1 MRYRVL
7 FFFFFQAEDGIRD
20 GHVTGVQ
27 TCALPI
33 LVIQQESPDQLG
45 QFEDDPTYTIT
56 EGNSIRKWVW
66 TFNNQMEPFTDV
78 RVRQGLYKA
87 ISRDAIL
94 TAVWGDRGE
103 VIGSMPPVRGPGTG
117 AHVAPIHGE

>member
-1 MRYRVL
+1 MNNSLRSGEL
-7 FFFFFQAEDGIRD
+7 D
-20 GHVTGVQ
+20 
-27 TCALPI
+27 

-103 VIGSMPPVRGPGTG
+103 VIGRSEEHTSELQSRGHLVCRLPLGKNKTK
-117 AHVAPIHGE
+117 A